1 VSVEVTSGRAWVGV
15 SAAVAPQLANTA
27 LPHLTPASPRRR
39 GRFVAVPK
47 AYRDRQPR
55 SIGSAGCWG
64 LAAHDARGLWP
75 AMAAG
80 KVVLGVIT
88 GRWCWPDSVGN
99 PPLPATVSSS
109 TRSCSLG
116 RWGTTRPQFYCSWP
130 ATGCAQS
137 ALFARRWTRCPDG
150 SRLDA
155 LSDVP
160 RTWARA
166 AGQKW

>member
-1 VSVEVTSGRAWVGV
+1 MSVEVTSARAWVGV

-55 SIGSAGCWG
+55 SISAAAGTGSPTTRADC
-64 LAAHDARGLWP
+64 WP

-88 GRWCWPDSVGN
+88 GRWCWPDSVGK

-116 RWGTTRPQFYCSWP
+116 LWGTTRPQFYCSWP
-130 ATGCAQS
+130 ATGCATS
-137 ALFARRWTRCPDG
+137 ALSARRWTRCPDG

>member
-64 LAAHDARGLWP
+64 LAAHDARGLLAGFGGWEGRTRRDHQALVLARLGWQPSTAGDRKQLDAFLLARALGHDAP
-75 AMAAG
+75 AVLLQLACHWLRTERIVRPSVDSLSRRVAAG
-80 KVVLGVIT
+80 
-88 GRWCWPDSVGN
+88 R
-99 PPLPATVSSS
+99 
-109 TRSCSLG
+109 
-116 RWGTTRPQFYCSWP
+116 
-130 ATGCAQS
+130 AQ
-137 ALFARRWTRCPDG
+137 
-150 SRLDA
+150 
-155 LSDVP
+155 
-160 RTWARA
+160 
-166 AGQKW
+166 